1 MITYGGRF
9 KVSLETYHGVPAGW
23 SKTKLIATHRALGGV
38 FMITSPEA
46 TEPGAPSW
54 LPDRKNWLQY
64 RATLY
69 KIAKGVRAKDPA
81 CIELAVRYIELR
93 YIGSYSGYIR
103 TRLARG
109 LKHASLS
116 AEQKERLD
124 RVFLSM
130 VKSRDYTCEFREY
143 VKVWQRIASPE
154 AIEFIRSLAAK
165 HPPDNQ
171 RPWLQNFLSGGNRMT
186 D

>member
-23 SKTKLIATHRALGGV
+23 SKTELIAIHRALGGS
-38 FMITSPEA
+38 FMIASPEA

-69 KIAKGVRAKDPA
+69 KIADGVRAKDPA
-81 CIELAVRYIELR
+81 CIELAVRYIELH
-93 YIGSYSGYIR
+93 YIGSYSGYLR
-103 TRLARG
+103 THLARG

-130 VKSRDYTCEFREY
+130 VKRGDYTCEFREY
-143 VKVWQRIASPE
+143 VKIWQHIASPE
-154 AIEFIRSLAAK
+154 AIAFIRSLSTQ
-165 HPPDNQ
+165 HPPNTQ
-171 RPWLQNFLSGGNRMT
+171 RPWLQKFASV

>member
-1 MITYGGRF
+1 MGRTYEPMITYGGRF
-9 KVSLETYHGVPAGW
+9 KVSWETYHGVPAGW
-23 SKTKLIATHRALGGV
+23 SKSELITAHRALGGS
-38 FMITSPEA
+38 FDIGSS
-46 TEPGAPSW
+46 SW
-54 LPDRKNWLQY
+54 LPDRKNWIQY

-69 KIAKGVRAKDPA
+69 KIAEGVRAKDPA

-124 RVFLSM
+124 QVFLSI

-143 VKVWQRIASPE
+143 VKIWQHIASPE
-154 AIEFIRSLAAK
+154 ALAFIRSLAAK
-165 HPPDNQ
+165 HPPNSQ

-186 D
+186 G

>member
-23 SKTKLIATHRALGGV
+23 SKSELIIAHRALGGS
-38 FMITSPEA
+38 FDIGS
-46 TEPGAPSW
+46 PSW

-64 RATLY
+64 RTTLY
-69 KIAKGVRAKDPA
+69 KIADGVRAKDPA
-81 CIELAVRYIELR
+81 CIELAVRYIELH
-93 YIGSYSGYIR
+93 YIGSYSGYLR
-103 TRLARG
+103 THLARG

-130 VKSRDYTCEFREY
+130 VKRRDYTCEFREY
-143 VKVWQRIASPE
+143 VKIWQHIASPE
-154 AIEFIRSLAAK
+154 AIAFIRSLSTQ
-165 HPPDNQ
+165 HPPNTQ
-171 RPWLQNFLSGGNRMT
+171 RPWLQKFASV

>member
-9 KVSLETYHGVPAGW
+9 RVSLETYHGVPTGW
-23 SKTKLIATHRALGGV
+23 SKAELIATHRALGGL
-38 FMITSPEA
+38 FDIAALEA
-46 TEPGAPSW
+46 TEPGAPCW

-69 KIAKGVRAKDPA
+69 KIAEGVRAKDPA

-103 TRLARG
+103 THLARG
-109 LKHASLS
+109 LKHALLS
-116 AEQKERLD
+116 VEQKERLD
-124 RVFLSM
+124 QVFLSM
-130 VKSRDYTCEFREY
+130 VKRRDYTCEFREY
-143 VKVWQRIASPE
+143 VKIWHRIASPE
-154 AIEFIRSLAAK
+154 AIEFIRSLSAQ
-165 HPPDNQ
+165 HSPNNQ
-171 RPWLQNFLSGGNRMT
+171 RPWLQKFARV